1 MTDWA
6 YIICISKANN
16 ASSLNPNKNHLIH
29 GLHEAHK
36 EILINLLNLL
46 NLPNHPQRGLV
57 VYITRPQAV
66 DGKIGKIF

>member
-29 GLHEAHK
+29 GLHEAYK
-36 EILINLLNLL
+36 EILINLLNLQ
-46 NLPNHPQRGLV
+46 NLLIIRN
-57 VYITRPQAV
+57 A
-66 DGKIGKIF
+66 D

>member
-36 EILINLLNLL
+36 EII
-46 NLPNHPQRGLV
+46 
-57 VYITRPQAV
+57 I
-66 DGKIGKIF
+66 IFSIFQISQIIRNAD